1 MAREVKSFELFCWY
15 YLGLSPKGEY
25 SFVNGN
31 KVAKIYNWTVGDL
44 LHILKKQGLDP
55 DLVLNTDFPMARYQ
69 VDVQMAAQQHGPDHA
84 LEFASRIYE
93 DFKQRMGRRR
103 DWAAE
108 IEREREEDRDR
119 RREGR

>member
-1 MAREVKSFELFCWY
+1 MARDADPFELFCWY

-44 LHILKKQGLDP
+44 LKILKKHGLDP

-69 VDVQMAAQQHGPDHA
+69 VDVQMAAQEHGPEQA
-84 LEFASRIYE
+84 LEFASRIFD
-93 DFKQRMGRRR
+93 DFKQRMGHRR

-108 IEREREEDRDR
+108 IRREREEDRDR
-119 RREGR
+119 RRNGG